1 MKKYILLVS
10 LMVTTLA
17 FSQTKQN
24 YNIGILLDNL
34 TPELNPHILAL
45 QNEIK
50 AVVGEDAIISFSD
63 ANILVNDFNLEKAA
77 SNYNTLLTNNTDIIL
92 AFGIINN
99 MVLSKL
105 KVYSKPTILF
115 GEVNKDLDKFEEN
128 KTTSGVSNFTYLVAT
143 QSLKKD
149 LSTLKELTSFTTV
162 GIAIEKRLVDVLP
175 FKPIFDKETAA
186 LGVTYKIIPYD
197 SSEDIVNAINDEID
211 AFYLASGYFLTNNDI
226 LKIADKLIEEKI
238 PSITSTS
245 IDDVERGLMATNQSK
260 DNQDQFVRRIALSI
274 EAYVNGQDFSEL
286 SVYIKTYDKLTIN
299 FNTAES
305 VGMSMKYSLIAKTD
319 FVGDF
324 VNVLSEKK
332 YNLLDVMKTVVGEN
346 LNLQSSKKEIAL
358 SEQDVKTSKSDYYP
372 SVIASAS
379 GTYVDPDL
387 AAVSFG
393 NSPEFSTAGAITL
406 DQTLFSEAAN
416 ANISIQKDLLEAQRE
431 AYNADELDAIFEA
444 SSVYFN
450 ALILKANLQI
460 QNQNL
465 NLTKKNLQVAEQNFE
480 AGQSGK
486 SDVLRFTSE
495 NAQNTQVL
503 VESGSR
509 LEQTLLL
516 LNQLLNNPIDL
527 EIDVEEAEL
536 GEGIYENFNYEQ
548 LRTLID
554 DSKLRKP
561 FIEYLIIV
569 AKENAPE
576 IKSLD
581 YNLSATK
588 RNIKLNDAGRFLPT
602 LALQGGYDNIF
613 SRSGA
618 GSTAPIG
625 SSLVDDSYYVGANI
639 SLPIFNRTQTNI
651 NKQIATI
658 QQDQLSINK
667 ENTELSIETNVNNA
681 VLELINQ
688 IANIEISIVSE
699 EAAKEGLELTQ
710 TSYSNGAVTIVELL
724 DSQNNY
730 LSAQLS
736 RVTAVYSYL
745 LSSIRLER
753 IVGYYFL
760 LHTQAENQAFIDA
773 FNDYLQNKN

>member
-115 GEVNKDLDKFEEN
+115 GEINKDLDKFEEN

-286 SVYIKTYDKLTIN
+286 SVYVQTYDKLTIN

-305 VGMSMKYSLIAKTD
+305 VGMSMKYSLIARTD

-416 ANISIQKDLLEAQRE
+416 ANISIQKDLL
-431 AYNADELDAIFEA
+431 DE
-444 SSVYFN
+444 
-450 ALILKANLQI
+450 
-460 QNQNL
+460 
-465 NLTKKNLQVAEQNFE
+465 
-480 AGQSGK
+480 
-486 SDVLRFTSE
+486 
-495 NAQNTQVL
+495 
-503 VESGSR
+503 
-509 LEQTLLL
+509 
-516 LNQLLNNPIDL
+516 
-527 EIDVEEAEL
+527 
-536 GEGIYENFNYEQ
+536 
-548 LRTLID
+548 
-554 DSKLRKP
+554 
-561 FIEYLIIV
+561 
-569 AKENAPE
+569 
-576 IKSLD
+576 
-581 YNLSATK
+581 
-588 RNIKLNDAGRFLPT
+588 
-602 LALQGGYDNIF
+602 
-613 SRSGA
+613 
-618 GSTAPIG
+618 
-625 SSLVDDSYYVGANI
+625 
-639 SLPIFNRTQTNI
+639 
-651 NKQIATI
+651 KQ
-658 QQDQLSINK
+658 
-667 ENTELSIETNVNNA
+667 
-681 VLELINQ
+681 
-688 IANIEISIVSE
+688 
-699 EAAKEGLELTQ
+699 AA
-710 TSYSNGAVTIVELL
+710 A
-724 DSQNNY
+724 
-730 LSAQLS
+730 
-736 RVTAVYSYL
+736 
-745 LSSIRLER
+745 
-753 IVGYYFL
+753 
-760 LHTQAENQAFIDA
+760 
-773 FNDYLQNKN
+773 